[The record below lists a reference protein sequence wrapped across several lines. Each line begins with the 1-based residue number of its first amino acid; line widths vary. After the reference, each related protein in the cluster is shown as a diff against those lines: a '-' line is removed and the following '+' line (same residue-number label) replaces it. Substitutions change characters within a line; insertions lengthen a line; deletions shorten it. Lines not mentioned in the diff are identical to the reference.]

1 MHTHPP
7 CKGTKRNS
15 NVTKVSA
22 WTRKC
27 NICCYHWYQHYSLST
42 ISSGDPR
49 WLNPFF
55 FVLEAKHMPSHWETL
70 FNLRIFG
77 TSQISLRQ
85 NLFIVQNSC
94 NDKKYFTIF
103 SSPKYDVVISLL
115 SENEKATSIDILS
128 TCFKV
133 RSHTKAD
140 IIHLDEKKKPQRV
153 AQWFFSLQS
162 SECTSRSIFR

>member
-1 MHTHPP
+1 MSQRYLHEQ
-7 CKGTKRNS
+7 G
-15 NVTKVSA
+15 NVTFVA
-22 WTRKC
+22 ITDINITLCLRYRVEIPGDWT
-27 NICCYHWYQHYSLST
+27 
-42 ISSGDPR
+42 
-49 WLNPFF
+49 PFF
-55 FVLEAKHMPSHWETL
+55 LSSRPSHWETL
-70 FNLRIFG
+70 FTLRIFG

-94 NDKKYFTIF
+94 NDKKCFTIF